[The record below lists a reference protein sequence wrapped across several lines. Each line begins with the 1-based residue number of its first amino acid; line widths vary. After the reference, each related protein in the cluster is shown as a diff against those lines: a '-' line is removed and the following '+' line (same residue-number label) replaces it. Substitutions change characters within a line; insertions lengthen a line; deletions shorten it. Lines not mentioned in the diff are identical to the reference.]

1 VHLIGRK
8 FTPELNNRVKII
20 KFALFLGIVAFCAA
34 GAKADPP
41 GSVQDGTARN
51 ISLAEALTLAETGN
65 YDLRVA
71 GYQKDQVDADFRKS
85 SSVFLPQI
93 NLYETSVSTDDPL
106 MVFGFKLKEEMVTAA
121 DFNPAT
127 LNNPPSFQNFQ
138 TKIELQQPLINPDGF
153 YGRHAAAKASD
164 AAGAKWERT
173 RRGTELGVKN
183 SYFGLVVALRSLE
196 VVSSALAAATAYRDQ
211 AKDFHDRGMIS
222 RSDYLMA
229 DVRVLELEMKKVE
242 TENAI
247 RDSGDDLRTMLGLAD
262 SVNLVPTDTL
272 SLLAVGDLGFDK
284 GEVFSTRSDLVAMRH
299 AVDAAAAGLSMQRAG
314 WLPSLN
320 AFASYELNDDTF
332 AGAQG
337 RSWMVGAVAKWT
349 ILQGY
354 DRIGGIEK
362 AAAQRSALETEYE
375 KMQSNAS
382 HDLSSA
388 RGNLESA
395 RRRAGLAAKAV
406 EQAAESF
413 RVLSDRYESGLERT
427 SDLLQAEASLLN
439 ARLTHLQAVYQ
450 HNASVYMME
459 FLLERKVSL

>member
-1 VHLIGRK
+1 M
-8 FTPELNNRVKII
+8 KII
-20 KFALFLGIVAFCAA
+20 YLTLFLTAIAVGTGAA
-34 GAKADPP
+34 
-41 GSVQDGTARN
+41 QGTDRP
-51 ISLAEALTLAETGN
+51 ISLGEALSLAETGN

-71 GYQKDQVDADFRKS
+71 GHRREIVDADFRKS

-93 NLYETSVSTDDPL
+93 NLTETFVSTDDPL
-106 MVFGFKLKEEMVTAA
+106 MVFGFKLKEEMVTAS

-127 LNNPPSFQNFQ
+127 LNDPAAFQNFQ
-138 TKIELQQPLINPDGF
+138 TRIEVQQPLINPDGF

-164 AAGAKWERT
+164 AAGAKWQRT
-173 RRGTELGVKN
+173 KRGTELGVKN
-183 SYFGLVVALRSLE
+183 SYFGLVVALRSLD

-247 RDSGDDLRTMLGLAD
+247 RDAGDNLRTMLGLAD
-262 SVNLVPTDTL
+262 SVRPVPTDTL
-272 SLLAVGDLGFDK
+272 SLLGTGDLGYDP
-284 GEVFSTRSDLVAMRH
+284 GQLFSTRSDLVAMRH
-299 AVDAAAAGLSMQRAG
+299 AVDAASAGLSMQRAG

-320 AFASYELNDDTF
+320 AFASYELNDDVF

-362 AAAQRSALETEYE
+362 AAAERSALETEYE
-375 KMQSNAS
+375 KMQSTAGRE
-382 HDLSSA
+382 LSSA
-388 RGNLESA
+388 RGDLESA
-395 RRRAGLAAKAV
+395 RRRVGLAAKAA

-413 RVLSDRYESGLERT
+413 RVLSDRYSAGLERT
-427 SDLLQAEASLLN
+427 ADLLQAESSLLN
-439 ARLTHLQAVYQ
+439 ARLSHIQAIYQ